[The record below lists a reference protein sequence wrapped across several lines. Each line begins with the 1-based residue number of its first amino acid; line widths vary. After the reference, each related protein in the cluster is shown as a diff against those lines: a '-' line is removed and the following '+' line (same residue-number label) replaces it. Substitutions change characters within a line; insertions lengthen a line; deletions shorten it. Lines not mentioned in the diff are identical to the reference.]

1 MAFQVELSRRAANDI
16 EEIFHDIEVESDAP
30 MNAARWRP
38 RLSSPPCSG
47 RMPLRHFFSDSEK
60 CL

>member
-30 MNAARWRP
+30 MNAAR
-38 RLSSPPCSG
+38 
-47 RMPLRHFFSDSEK
+47 
-60 CL
+60 